1 MRTVSDFGARGDG
14 QTDDTQALQR
24 ALDEGGGHLV
34 LAPGTYL
41 IHRPLRVDLRQTGR
55 VGIAGADGCA
65 TLVMR
70 GAGPALKLV
79 GSHEGTASPQSLTT
93 QVLQNERLPTV
104 SGLEIVGEHPE
115 AIGIHLEALWQPT
128 LSGVHVRDCL
138 HGIHV
143 YRQNRNLIISACHV
157 HHCHGIGV
165 FYDHVNLHQS
175 NILGCHI
182 SYNRGGGIK
191 VLESEIRNLQ
201 ITGNDIEYNVD
212 HEAAESADIWI
223 ESRLSSVREG
233 TIASNTIQA
242 VPSPGGANIRIRGWD
257 DASRHKVGHWAIS
270 GNLISSQQVNIH
282 LAYARNVVIT
292 GNVFYS
298 GHERSLRFEQCD
310 QIILGS
316 NGIDRNP
323 DYRVE
328 TGDGVLFDRCDGCLM
343 TGMVLKGSRGAGP
356 DAAAVEIRGSTAVR
370 VAECQILEAEPC
382 GVLLQDSADCA
393 VTGCTIRDRRQ
404 PARLIEAIRVVG
416 GANNLVER
424 NLTD

>member
-1 MRTVSDFGARGDG
+1 MATVTEFGARGDG
-14 QTDDTQALQR
+14 RTDDTQAIQR
-24 ALDEGGGHLV
+24 ALNEGGGHL
-34 LAPGTYL
+34 LFPEGTYL
-41 IHRPLRVDLRQTGR
+41 ISRPIEVDLVRCGR
-55 VGIAGADGCA
+55 TGIAGAEGCA
-65 TLVMR
+65 TLVMA
-70 GAGPALKLV
+70 GPGPALRLV
-79 GSHEGTASPQSLTT
+79 GSHEGTASPASFTPAVRQT
-93 QVLQNERLPTV
+93 ERLPMV
-104 SGLEIVGEHPE
+104 SNLEIAGAHPE

-128 LSGVHVRDCL
+128 LTGVHVRDCL

-143 YRQNRNLIISACHV
+143 VRRNRNLVITACHV
-157 HHCHGIGV
+157 YNNRGVGV

-182 SYNRGGGIK
+182 SYNKGGGIK

-257 DASRHKVGHWAIS
+257 DATRHKVGHWAIS
-270 GNLISSQQVNIH
+270 GNLISSQEVNVH

-298 GHERSLRFEQCD
+298 GHERSLRFEHCD
-310 QIILGS
+310 QVILGS

-328 TGDGVLFDRCDGCLM
+328 TGDGVLFERCDGCLM
-343 TGMVLKGSRGAGP
+343 TGMVLKGSRGDGP

-404 PARLIEAIRVVG
+404 PARLVEAIRVVG
-416 GANNLVER
+416 GASHLVER
-424 NLTD
+424 NQTD